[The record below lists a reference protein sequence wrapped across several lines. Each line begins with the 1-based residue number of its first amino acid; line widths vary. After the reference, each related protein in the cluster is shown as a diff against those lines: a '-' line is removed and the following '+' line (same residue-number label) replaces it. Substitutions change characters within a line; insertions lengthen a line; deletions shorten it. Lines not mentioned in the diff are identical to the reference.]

1 MLEKWPNV
9 IDEWGTVAK
18 LHDGFSIGRWGDG
31 EAKIMSGQG
40 YVREPPNPVMA
51 EELRAILAAP
61 DPRFLPGIPT
71 MNKDGVKY
79 PNWKQRQARFLP
91 FLSPYV
97 QYYSA
102 FITRPDSAQWIITEA
117 YAESVE
123 NFWRGKKV
131 ALICE
136 PNNKLLVVVASAARK
151 VWHISCPMYGAS
163 AHIDA
168 WERDI
173 VRGRPDIAILSHGV
187 SATVLAHRL
196 ACHDIQAV
204 DLGSIGGFLARM
216 LYLEK
221 LPHMFATVLHHPECP
236 NHSTLRTTL
245 EGLGFRV
252 LYCGEQG
259 TD

>member
-1 MLEKWPNV
+1 M
-9 IDEWGTVAK
+9 A
-18 LHDGFSIGRWGDG
+18 
-31 EAKIMSGQG
+31 GQG

-71 MNKDGVKY
+71 MNKNGVKY

-91 FLSPYV
+91 FLSPHV

-123 NFWRGKKV
+123 NLWRGKKV
-131 ALICE
+131 ALVCE
-136 PNNKLLVVVASAARK
+136 PENKLVAVTKSAARK
-151 VWHISCPMYGAS
+151 VWHLPAPMYGAS
-163 AHIDA
+163 DYIDA
-168 WERDI
+168 WEREI

-196 ACHDIQAV
+196 ACRGIQAL

-221 LPHMFATVLHHPECP
+221 FPPIFPTVLHHPECP
-236 NHSTLRTTL
+236 GHDALRNKL
-245 EGLGFRV
+245 EGLGFLV
-252 LYCGEQG
+252 YYCGEQG